1 MKHRALRFG
10 RVLVLVLSATGAFAS
25 TFELTGTVLD
35 ESGVEL
41 AGATL
46 TLVHEGTGLVRTTTS
61 NDSGRYTFPAT
72 APGEYSLVVRLSGF
86 ATSRFAGLRYFAETK
101 PIFNVRLN
109 LRAVQESMTF
119 TGEAP
124 LINVSQSQ
132 LGLSLE
138 ERQLHELPLTR
149 RDYLELATVEGGVH
163 QIDESVPGAVVYGA
177 PLPTVNGANAHY
189 TSYRLDGFGN
199 TRDQHGVVR
208 VDVDVSAI
216 EEFRVISGQFSAEYG
231 QSLTGIVSATTRS
244 GTHDFH
250 GSLFAYGRPGS
261 WDASD
266 PLTGADTALN
276 RQELGFTFSGAIREG
291 GEGGEGNTQF
301 FTSYSYQNQDDDV
314 VVTAPYGDGRF
325 GGIFE
330 LPSSRHRLLVKLT
343 HGFDSRHQLTVK
355 AAFSERNS
363 LESVG
368 GFDIFDNRLEAL
380 NEDAS
385 VYATLVSELG
395 SATSELRFGF
405 TRERFRTRGQKPPLG
420 AVEIHPTL
428 GNIGNPMRFQRADED
443 HFELSETLTLPTGN
457 HSLKTGFNVLRIG
470 STTEIE
476 RYRDG
481 VLFFPPTG
489 VHGPVLFWQSFTGPD
504 AETVLERS
512 EIHVQVFI
520 QDDWQLTPFFTLNL
534 GLRWEKETS
543 VPDNNNVA
551 PRLGFHWDAT
561 QDGRTSVR
569 GGYGI
574 FYSFVF
580 SIVDSL
586 ESLYGVGG
594 YRVVAF
600 TDDDID
606 DAFFNPALLSPN
618 FYVDAVEW
626 AQAARQAPSSQ
637 HVTIGIEREIV
648 ATVTAAVDVSYV
660 RGKSLM
666 LPVDLNAPGFFDYT
680 TGDIRSGSAADRA
693 RPFGV
698 PGAPIAPGVVPELP
712 GGYPFAGYRDLYLL
726 SSMGSSRYW
735 SVKLNVT
742 KRYATDFL
750 IQAVYNWSRTEND
763 GDDFR
768 VTESLAL
775 DPARPELEWGRSA
788 TDIPHSFAINAVW
801 DAPLGLRLTGLVRA
815 RSGRPVDPRVDA
827 DVDGDRKLRERASSP
842 GVILERN
849 SFRLGSVASLDLSI
863 AKEWE
868 FGEGR
873 RVAVALDVFNLTN
886 RLNPKQYLQSYGA
899 RAGQPL
905 PAFLRVV
912 QASPPRQFQLS
923 VRFTF

>member
-1 MKHRALRFG
+1 MKYWELRFA

-46 TLVHEGTGLVRTTTS
+46 TLVHEGTGLVHTTTS
-61 NDSGRYTFPAT
+61 NDSGRYAFPAMP
-72 APGEYSLVVRLSGF
+72 PGEYSLVVRLSGF

-101 PIFNVRLN
+101 PIFNVTLN

-132 LGLSLE
+132 LGLSVE

-163 QIDESVPGAVVYGA
+163 EINETVPGAVVYGA
-177 PLPTVNGANAHY
+177 RLTTVNGANAHY
-189 TSYRLDGFGN
+189 TSYHLDGFGN
-199 TRDQHGVVR
+199 TRDQHGVVH
-208 VDVDVSAI
+208 VDVDLSAI

-244 GTHDFH
+244 GTNDFH
-250 GSLFAYGRPGS
+250 GSIFAYLRPGS

-266 PLTGADTALN
+266 PLTGTDTALN
-276 RQELGFTFSGAIREG
+276 GQELGFTFSGAI
-291 GEGGEGNTQF
+291 GEGGEDNTQF
-301 FTSYSYQNQDDDV
+301 FTSFSYQNQDDDV

-325 GGIFE
+325 GGLFE
-330 LPSSRHRLLVKLT
+330 LPSSRHRFLVKLT
-343 HGFDSRHQLTVK
+343 HLFDSRHQLAVK

-368 GFDIFDNRLEAL
+368 GYDIFDNRLETL

-385 VYATLVSELG
+385 VYATFVSELG
-395 SATSELRFGF
+395 SGSSELRFGF
-405 TRERFRTRGQKPPLG
+405 ARERFRTRGQKPPLG

-443 HFELSETLTLPTGN
+443 HFEVSETLTLPTGD
-457 HSLKTGFNVLRIG
+457 HRLKIGFNFLRIG
-470 STTEIE
+470 STTELE

-481 VLFFPPTG
+481 VLFVPPTG
-489 VHGPVLFWQSFTGPD
+489 VHGPLLLWRNFTGAD

-512 EIHVQVFI
+512 ESHVQVFF
-520 QDDWQLTPFFTLNL
+520 QDDWQVTPFFTVNL

-543 VPDNNNVA
+543 VPDNNNIA

-561 QDGRTSVR
+561 RDGRTSVR

-586 ESLYGVGG
+586 ERLYGVGG
-594 YRVVAF
+594 HEVVAF
-600 TDDDID
+600 TDDNID
-606 DAFFNPALLSPN
+606 EVFFNPALLSPN

-626 AQAARQAPSSQ
+626 ARADRQAPSSR
-637 HVTIGIEREIV
+637 HVTIGVERELV
-648 ATVTAAVDVSYV
+648 PTVTAAVDVSYV
-660 RGKSLM
+660 RGKSLI
-666 LPVDLNAPGFFDYT
+666 LPVDLNAPEFFDYT
-680 TGDIRSGSAADRA
+680 TGDIRSGNAADRA

-698 PGAPIAPGVVPELP
+698 PGAPIARGMVPELP
-712 GGYPFAGYRDLYLL
+712 DGYPFGGYRDLYLL
-726 SSMGSSRYW
+726 SSAGSSRFW
-735 SVKLNVT
+735 SVKVNVT

-763 GDDFR
+763 GDNFR
-768 VTESLAL
+768 VSESLAL
-775 DPARPELEWGRSA
+775 DPARPELEWGRST
-788 TDIPHSFAINAVW
+788 TDIPHSFVINGVW
-801 DAPLGLRLTGLVRA
+801 DAPLGLRLTGLFRA

-827 DVDGDRKLRERASSP
+827 DLDGDRKLRERASSP
-842 GVILERN
+842 GAILERN
-849 SFRLGSVASLDLSI
+849 SFRIGSVASLDLSI

-873 RVAVALDVFNLTN
+873 RVAAALDVFNLTN

-899 RAGQPL
+899 RSDQPL
-905 PAFLRVV
+905 PAFLQIV